1 MDRSPAPVFGL
12 VNDQPPLAAD
22 SADRRRRLR
31 RSVKQSCHAGLEGR
45 ECDGAVVDPSV
56 AGAAIHR
63 IGLSRSRAV
72 QALSGGGAVEFLFNP
87 ADDRTL
93 IARLCSVFN
102 DYTPNPKPA

>member
-1 MDRSPAPVFGL
+1 M
-12 VNDQPPLAAD
+12 NDQSPLAAE
-22 SADRRRRLR
+22 SADRRRHLR
-31 RSVKQSCHAGLEGR
+31 RSIKQSCHAGLEGR

-63 IGLSRSRAV
+63 VGLIRSRAV
-72 QALSGGGAVEFLFNP
+72 QAPSGGVAVEFLFNP

-102 DYTPNPKPA
+102 DYTRRPDPA